1 MQAFC
6 DVLLDGFFCKENAA
20 IGHILNIRNL
30 SAESCGIQCC
40 NTYAQNLGGIF
51 SGNHFFHNFQHL
63 SFPDVLMPV
72 GTAVPM
78 FDDVYIILAEQ
89 RSPLAFIN
97 PLYLPRTPNG
107 GNNTGRP
114 GRAVISP
121 WGRCRLAGV
130 PHRDSSQVYGGA

>member
-20 IGHILNIRNL
+20 IGHILNIRDL
-30 SAESCGIQCC
+30 SAESCSIQRG
-40 NTYAQNLGGIF
+40 NADTQDLSGIF
-51 SGNHFFHNFQHL
+51 SANHFFHNFQHL
-63 SFPDVLMPV
+63 SFPDVLMPE
-72 GTAVPM
+72 GKAVPM
-78 FDDVYIILAEQ
+78 FEYVYIILAEQ
-89 RSPLAFIN
+89 RFLLAFIN

-121 WGRCRLAGV
+121 
-130 PHRDSSQVYGGA
+130 